1 MKSTRRHT
9 SLTLKMNLLIV
20 AAILLVSAGL
30 VFGTYQV
37 YCQKIESLY
46 DERIA
51 DALRADHLSVLPVY
65 SSYFWS
71 VINTDEFRE
80 VRQRAVEADDPAIL
94 ADWMRSKPSVKSV
107 IKQVTHSD
115 DSYIHFPEY
124 QSLSETM
131 NYLEA
136 IYMPPNVFR
145 PADGEE
151 EPPPSLYEDYD
162 IVYTIL
168 GLVQDMY
175 QVKALYIQYEDPF
188 EGTLYNLADPNEG
201 ILYIGSMEEPLEE
214 FAMYKG
220 NVAAPPT
227 TYHMDSYWLRTAC
240 VPILTPSGREGGTL
254 AVDIDMNE
262 VIASRFRFLHKSVVF
277 IIAITAAVIAASV
290 FMMHRIATQP
300 LKKLAAAATEFGRND
315 TGYTKEDVL
324 KLDIQSNDEI
334 GDLGREIR
342 SMQNRIVDYT
352 EHLAQITAE
361 RERAETEMQMAERI
375 QLSMLPCNF
384 PAFPDRTEFNLYA
397 SMDPARVVG
406 GDFYDFFMVDDN
418 HLALL
423 IADVSDKG
431 VPAALFM
438 MACKLLINYR
448 SCEGGTPAEI
458 LTAVNERICS
468 DSKTEMFVTVWLGIL
483 EVDTGRLICTNAG
496 HEYPAIRGEDGIF
509 RLLHDKHG
517 LVIGGMKDAKYRDY
531 ELELAPGDAIFVYTD
546 GVTDANSPEGEFYG
560 TGRMLDALN
569 RVSGEPPEGILNGV
583 KADIAAFVRDAD
595 PFDDL
600 TMLCLEYKGPS
611 PSKEK

>member
-124 QSLSETM
+124 QSLSE
-131 NYLEA
+131 
-136 IYMPPNVFR
+136 
-145 PADGEE
+145 
-151 EPPPSLYEDYD
+151 DYD

-188 EGTLYNLADPNEG
+188 DGTLYNLADPNEG
-201 ILYIGSMEEPLEE
+201 ILYIGSTEEPLEE

-315 TGYTKEDVL
+315 AGYTKEDVL
-324 KLDIQSNDEI
+324 KLDIQSTDT
-334 GDLGREIR
+334 D
-342 SMQNRIVDYT
+342 
-352 EHLAQITAE
+352 
-361 RERAETEMQMAERI
+361 
-375 QLSMLPCNF
+375 
-384 PAFPDRTEFNLYA
+384 
-397 SMDPARVVG
+397 VG
-406 GDFYDFFMVDDN
+406 
-418 HLALL
+418 
-423 IADVSDKG
+423 S
-431 VPAALFM
+431 
-438 MACKLLINYR
+438 
-448 SCEGGTPAEI
+448 
-458 LTAVNERICS
+458 
-468 DSKTEMFVTVWLGIL
+468 
-483 EVDTGRLICTNAG
+483 
-496 HEYPAIRGEDGIF
+496 
-509 RLLHDKHG
+509 
-517 LVIGGMKDAKYRDY
+517 
-531 ELELAPGDAIFVYTD
+531 
-546 GVTDANSPEGEFYG
+546 
-560 TGRMLDALN
+560 
-569 RVSGEPPEGILNGV
+569 
-583 KADIAAFVRDAD
+583 
-595 PFDDL
+595 
-600 TMLCLEYKGPS
+600 
-611 PSKEK
+611 